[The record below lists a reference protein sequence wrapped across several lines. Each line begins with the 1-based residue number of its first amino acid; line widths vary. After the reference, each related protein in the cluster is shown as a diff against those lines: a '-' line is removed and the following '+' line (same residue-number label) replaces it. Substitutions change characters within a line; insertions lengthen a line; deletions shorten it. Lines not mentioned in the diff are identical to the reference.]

1 MKYLRKYLLNT
12 FMNESKATRYPNSV
26 TIRYCINGSLIIGDT
41 YQNTIP
47 LKLLKKHI
55 KTAKILLGDNIEAII
70 KVNH

>member
-12 FMNESKATRYPNSV
+12 FMNEDKYKIYPNSV
-26 TIRYCINGSLIIGDT
+26 TIMYCINGELIIGDT

-55 KTAKILLGDNIEAII
+55 NTAKMLLGDNIEAII